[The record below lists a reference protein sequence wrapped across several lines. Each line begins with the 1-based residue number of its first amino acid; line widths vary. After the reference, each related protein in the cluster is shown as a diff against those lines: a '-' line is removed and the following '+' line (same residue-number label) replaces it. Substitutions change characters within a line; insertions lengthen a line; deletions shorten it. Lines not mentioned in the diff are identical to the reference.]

1 MAKYVVFFDQDLKK
15 TKQNKTKNPKKQKTK
30 KKPQNNNNK
39 KKTDY
44 KENTSD
50 IIM

>member
-30 KKPQNNNNK
+30 KNPKTTTTK
-39 KKTDY
+39 KKLTT
-44 KENTSD
+44 KK
-50 IIM
+50 ILAI